1 MLATLLSRFLVG
13 RALPKARLALAA
25 LICGLL
31 LSTAAA
37 APAGAAEPIA
47 LVNPHGTYAD
57 FKFTSEG
64 PVTFTLE
71 VSATPP
77 VNGSFADPLVS
88 LHSQP
93 KITSWSPRVEGLTP
107 NTTYYYRA
115 ARNGVWVSKAETG
128 SFTTLKRKV
137 VVNFWAIQVADDSDS
152 LGAGELRFNFGVN
165 GAWQDNLHY
174 GEVSVSSG
182 STVYPNRTAVL
193 LNAPGTLKLKVQGWD
208 NDCDFGDGLCSTGD
222 LYIYPTDGGSTDL
235 ADWATANSPVIQLK
249 AGLGESHTGS
259 FVLTTS
265 AYALKFTASGSY
277 TVSYVP

>member
-1 MLATLLSRFLVG
+1 VLATLLSRFLAG

-25 LICGLL
+25 LVCGLL
-31 LSTAAA
+31 LSMTAT
-37 APAGAAEPIA
+37 PAGAAEPIA
-47 LVNPHGTYAD
+47 KVNPHGTYAD
-57 FKFTSEG
+57 FKLTSEG

-71 VSATPP
+71 VSVTPP
-77 VNGSFADPLVS
+77 VNGSFADPLVYQ
-88 LHSQP
+88 HSQP
-93 KITSWSPRVEGLTP
+93 KVTSWSPRVEGLTP

-115 ARNGVWVSKAETG
+115 ARNGVWLSKEETG
-128 SFTTLKRKV
+128 GFTTLKRKV

-152 LGAGELRFNFGVN
+152 WGAGELRFNFGVN

-182 STVYPNRTAVL
+182 SAVYPNRTAVL
-193 LNAPGTLKLKVQGWD
+193 PNAPSTLKLKVQGSD
-208 NDCDFGDGLCSTGD
+208 NDCDISEPLCSTGD

-249 AGLGESHTGS
+249 AGLGESYTGS
-259 FVLTTS
+259 FAVTTS
-265 AYALKFTASGSY
+265 TYALKFTASGSY